1 VDGPPGARPQVEA
14 LPLVWALGSHAA
26 GWRAEIAGPAQP
38 NPCKG
43 DIWAPG
49 QTLDDPLQHK
59 IDRPRFGNGERYRL
73 QHLRLH
79 EALILQIAS
88 PHNEILGRATDSRGS
103 AATNAW

>member
-1 VDGPPGARPQVEA
+1 
-14 LPLVWALGSHAA
+14 L
-26 GWRAEIAGPAQP
+26 
-38 NPCKG
+38 
-43 DIWAPG
+43 PG
-49 QTLDDPLQHK
+49 QTLDDPLKHK

-103 AATNAW
+103 AATNA